1 MIAEIILAA
10 IVAAG
15 LVYVHLRPTEELKKF
30 CLWGPGVAVFN
41 FLVRLG
47 KGIYDLIQK
56 KRNKEPAEIITE
68 TASNPPIRVK
78 DNKPNEKD
86 IP

>member
-41 FLVRLG
+41 FLVRLT

-56 KRNKEPAEIITE
+56 KRNKAPEEIITE
-68 TASNPPIRVK
+68 TASNPPIQVK
-78 DNKPNEKD
+78 NNDPKD
-86 IP
+86 GEIP